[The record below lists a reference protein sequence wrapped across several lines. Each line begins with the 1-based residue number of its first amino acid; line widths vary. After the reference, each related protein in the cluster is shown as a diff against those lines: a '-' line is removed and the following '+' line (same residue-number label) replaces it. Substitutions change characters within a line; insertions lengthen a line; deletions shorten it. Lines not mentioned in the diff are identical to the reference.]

1 MSRGLMAAVLFM
13 GLILVLSGCMVKQSA
28 YQKKAEEADRL
39 SNEVLALQQRN
50 KALAEENE
58 QLREQLWKLSA
69 EKKDAADT
77 VAQAVTQDQET
88 PRVEEERVEEPPKEK
103 VAETVETAPAPKPAE
118 RKDEDVKPMRLKVL
132 SGNGK
137 MSTAKQ
143 MSARLKKLGYK
154 VEVVGMATT
163 PDYATD
169 TIYYKPGFEKQA
181 SGIAKKIGGRAI
193 TKPLTWSSVFDIIV
207 VAVR

>member
-1 MSRGLMAAVLFM
+1 MSRGLMASVLFM
-13 GLILVLSGCMVKQSA
+13 GLILVLSGCTFKQSA

-58 QLREQLWKLSA
+58 QLREQLWRLSA
-69 EKKDAADT
+69 EKKEAADT
-77 VAQAVTQDQET
+77 VAQTVMQDQEP
-88 PRVEEERVEEPPKEK
+88 PRVEEEKIAEPPMEK
-103 VAETVETAPAPKPAE
+103 GAGAVETAPARKPAE
-118 RKDEDVKPMRLKVL
+118 KKDAGEKPVRLKVL

-143 MSARLKKLGYK
+143 MSARLKRLGYK

-181 SGIAKKIGGRAI
+181 GGIAKKLGGKAI

>member
-1 MSRGLMAAVLFM
+1 
-13 GLILVLSGCMVKQSA
+13 MVQQST

-39 SNEVLALQQRN
+39 GNEVISLQQRN

-58 QLREQLWKLSA
+58 QLKQQVQKLGG
-69 EKKDAADT
+69 EKKQEVAAADAG
-77 VAQAVTQDQET
+77 AQAGPPEKEE
-88 PRVEEERVEEPPKEK
+88 PKVEEEKIAEPAREK
-103 VAETVETAPAPKPAE
+103 AAESPEVATAPVPPEKKAADAKA
-118 RKDEDVKPMRLKVL
+118 MRLKVL

-137 MSTAKQ
+137 MSSAKK
-143 MSARLKKLGYK
+143 MSARLTKLGYK

-163 PDYATD
+163 PDYVTD
-169 TIYYKPGFEKQA
+169 TIYYKSGFEKQA
-181 SGIAKKIGGRAI
+181 AGMAKKLGGKAI